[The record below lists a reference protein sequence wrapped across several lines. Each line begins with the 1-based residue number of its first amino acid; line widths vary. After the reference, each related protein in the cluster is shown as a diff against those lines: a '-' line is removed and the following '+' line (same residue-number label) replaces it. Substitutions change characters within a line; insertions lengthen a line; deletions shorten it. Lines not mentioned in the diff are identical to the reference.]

1 MIRIALLAVA
11 ALAGVFSLP
20 VDSEAAG
27 RRPRGSS
34 VVVRAPRTTVVVNS
48 RPSRFRSSRV
58 SVFVR

>member
-1 MIRIALLAVA
+1 VIRITLLAVV
-11 ALAGVFSLP
+11 ALAGVLSLP
-20 VDSEAAG
+20 VDSEAAH

-34 VVVRAPRTTVVVNS
+34 VVVRAPRTTVIVNS